1 VIHRLRMR
9 WPDRRPF
16 LVRDDRPI
24 RWLVVSDEVDRALG
38 FAENRARLAPI
49 DTILGAGDLEP
60 DYLGFLA
67 DAFAAPLAY
76 VRGNHDRGGSWAA
89 SVGLLAPK
97 ALTSGHIHRVDGI
110 GLAALEWPGLRH
122 GDPARH
128 DSSAWLDAARI
139 TVQYQLRRLTD
150 DGPLVALSHAPP
162 LGVGDQPGDP
172 YHIGFRAY
180 RSLLDRIRPPLWL
193 HGHIAPAT
201 VRDWR
206 VDHDGTIVANATP
219 VLLVEILSP
228 AGPEPLAID

>member
-1 VIHRLRMR
+1 MIHRLRMR

-16 LVRDDRPI
+16 LARDDRAI

-67 DAFAAPLAY
+67 DAFNAPLAY
-76 VRGNHDRGGSWAA
+76 VRGNHDRGQSWTAT
-89 SVGLLAPK
+89 SGLLAPQ
-97 ALTSGHIHRVDGI
+97 ALASGRIHRVDGI
-110 GLAALEWPGLRH
+110 GLLALEWPGLRH
-122 GDPARH
+122 GDRARH
-128 DSSAWLDAARI
+128 EGSAWMDAVRI
-139 TVQYQLRRLTD
+139 TVQYQFRRLAG

-162 LGVGDQPGDP
+162 LGVGDLPSDP

-201 VRDWR
+201 ISDWR

-228 AGPEPLAID
+228 ASEEPTAID